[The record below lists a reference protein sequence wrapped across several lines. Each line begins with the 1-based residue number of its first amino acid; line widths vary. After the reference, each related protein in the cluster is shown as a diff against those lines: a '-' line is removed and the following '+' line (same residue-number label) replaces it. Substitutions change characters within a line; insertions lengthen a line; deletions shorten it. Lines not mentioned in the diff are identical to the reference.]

1 MQVNIHNYGI
11 IEDLKVSLVPGLTVL
26 VGQNG
31 TGKSTFVD
39 ALYFAITGDTIDG
52 RNVAE
57 RINWGAL
64 DGKAVV
70 RLTTDDF
77 TVERTIKSSGV
88 SHNLKCGDTV
98 LTKKAD
104 INAFLFSRWNLDN
117 TGVLKD
123 VFFAAQ
129 LHATDLFDATDAARL
144 AMLAKVFGLDKL
156 EQCRASILKVLA
168 ETPAPTIS
176 VEVLAAAEERVA
188 GDESQVNTTKAAYYK
203 AKLALEQDGFDEE
216 AWKIASE
223 VPLDTTANYH
233 RESLKSAEEYLEKMV
248 PVLEKEQH
256 DLERYDAADNYLSW
270 LKEQASRAETA
281 ARIEEELKQ
290 LSVGGPS
297 IQSFNKAL
305 DEALRRR
312 ASLASEYKSLQ
323 QRSTDEL
330 KVCPLTQGPPCIELI
345 RAHDPELVKSQLEE
359 KRKSLKALDD
369 DIEQLEALIADQTH
383 TMERR
388 ASLLAAKKMH
398 DEYIVPSVEIPEGLE
413 GASIDDV
420 QMFLNS
426 FEDILTLRTDCD
438 DLKKHVSEARAIAK
452 QSKEWLEQHAG
463 EKTQTKEEYDKLQAA
478 YMQHWQLSKEVTDL
492 AVQADAYEATLRKD
506 KQMLDQLRAEKK
518 RCELF
523 QRKCELLRT
532 VRELLSKGQLQRAL
546 LKSTIEQL
554 NKEVLVCSK
563 LLGFKYPLFIT
574 DTGAIRFIGEH
585 ESEADVKALSGGQKY
600 AAAIL
605 LRLAFSRVIQS
616 TLPFIVLDEP
626 STCLDVP
633 SRQLL
638 ATLLTA
644 LHERNRKSG
653 GYLVVPTHDELLVSA
668 TDQVVQIQ

>member
-11 IEDLKVSLVPGLTVL
+11 IEDLRVSLVPGLTVL

-57 RINWGAL
+57 RINWGAT
-64 DGKAVV
+64 DGKASVK
-70 RLTTDDF
+70 LTTDDF

-144 AMLAKVFGLDKL
+144 SMLAKVFGLDKL
-156 EQCRASILKVLA
+156 EQCRAAILKVLA
-168 ETPAPTIS
+168 DTPAPTIAPELITS
-176 VEVLAAAEERVA
+176 AETRVA
-188 GDESQVNTTKAAYYK
+188 DDEAQLNATKAALYK
-203 AKLALEQDGFDEE
+203 AKRALEQDGFDEKE
-216 AWKIASE
+216 YARIMAL
-223 VPLDTTANYH
+223 PLDTEARSQ
-233 RESLKSAEEYLEKMV
+233 REALTRAEDYLKESVPILEKMQADI
-248 PVLEKEQH
+248 K
-256 DLERYDAADNYLSW
+256 RYAVASNYLSW
-270 LKEQASRAETA
+270 LKEQASRAEVA
-281 ARIEEELKQ
+281 ASIEAELAQ
-290 LSVGGPS
+290 LSVDGPS

-305 DEALRRR
+305 EEALRRR
-312 ASLASEYKSLQ
+312 AILSSEYKSLE

-345 RAHDPELVKSQLEE
+345 RAHDPELVKNQLEE
-359 KRKSLKALDD
+359 KRAEMKTLND
-369 DIEQLEALIADQTH
+369 DIGQLERLIEDRQHVT
-383 TMERR
+383 ERR

-398 DEYIVPSVEIPEGLE
+398 DEYVVPSVEVPEGME
-413 GASIDDV
+413 GASIEDV
-420 QMFLNS
+420 QMFLSS
-426 FEDILTLRTDCD
+426 FENIDKLRDDCAELD
-438 DLKKHVSEARAIAK
+438 NKVTSSRAIASVSK
-452 QSKEWLEQHAG
+452 QWLAEHDGEGTATVAEHSKW
-463 EKTQTKEEYDKLQAA
+463 QAA
-478 YMQHWQLSKEVTDL
+478 FLAHTELEKDVLNFQVRSDAFAANLKQDQQHLE
-492 AVQADAYEATLRKD
+492 
-506 KQMLDQLRAEKK
+506 QLRAEQK
-518 RCELF
+518 RCEAF
-523 QRKCELLRT
+523 QRKCEVLRT
-532 VRELLSKGQLQRAL
+532 VRELLSKGQLQKAL
-546 LKSTIEQL
+546 LKNTIEQL
-554 NKEVLVCSK
+554 NKEIMVCSK
-563 LLGFKYPLFIT
+563 LLGFKYLLFIT
-574 DTGAIRFIGEH
+574 DTGAIKFIGEH

-638 ATLLTA
+638 AALLTA

-653 GYLVVPTHDELLVSA
+653 GYLIVPTHDELLVSA